1 MFCHRPCGMRSL
13 LCLLRRNLDTFS
25 TCDAEHTHYQLRSPR
40 AFVICWNRVHDNAR
54 VDIGVNNPDGRN
66 MLDGTFADSMKVRY
80 GIEENDEIR
89 DHAFRQRHL
98 RSEEMDFICEG
109 TGEPLFTDVVGL
121 WAYALG
127 GLEDGGAK
135 VGTSANK
142 DDGTI
147 SRRDGSYKSS
157 CATKMG
163 EGALEIYDCNF
174 GACSI
179 RVWNEVWVKQGSVM
193 TEVCSSSEKSG
204 KRHIARGCWAV
215 QRMMRLPCAVPGLRG
230 TKF

>member
-1 MFCHRPCGMRSL
+1 MRSL
-13 LCLLRRNLDTFS
+13 LCLLRRNLDAFS
-25 TCDAEHTHYQLRSPR
+25 TRDTEHTRYQLCSPR
-40 AFVICWNRVHDNAR
+40 AFVICWDRVHDNAR
-54 VDIGVNNPDGRN
+54 VDIGVNNADGGN
-66 MLDGTFADSMKVRY
+66 MLDGTFTDSMKVRY

-89 DHAFRQRHL
+89 NHAFRQRYL
-98 RSEEMDFICEG
+98 RSKEVDFVCEG

-121 WAYALG
+121 RAYALG
-127 GLEDGGAK
+127 GLEDGRAK

-142 DDGTI
+142 DDSTI

-163 EGALEIYDCNF
+163 EGALEIYDCDF
-174 GACSI
+174 RACSI
-179 RVWNEVWVKQGSVM
+179 RVWNEVWVKEGSVM

-204 KRHIARGCWAV
+204 KCQVARGCWAV
-215 QRMMRLPCAVPGLRG
+215 QRMMRLPCVVPGLRR

>member
-1 MFCHRPCGMRSL
+1 MRSL

-163 EGALEIYDCNF
+163 EGALEIYYGDAR
-174 GACSI
+174 ACPI
-179 RVWNEVWVKQGSVM
+179 RIWDEVRVEEGLVM
-193 TEVCSSSEKSG
+193 T
-204 KRHIARGCWAV
+204 
-215 QRMMRLPCAVPGLRG
+215 
-230 TKF
+230 